1 MTMIALFAVH
11 LGVKRSISGTDTKGQ
26 AEGLFNHQFKLS
38 VLP

>member
-26 AEGLFNHQFKLS
+26 AEGSYKL
-38 VLP
+38 